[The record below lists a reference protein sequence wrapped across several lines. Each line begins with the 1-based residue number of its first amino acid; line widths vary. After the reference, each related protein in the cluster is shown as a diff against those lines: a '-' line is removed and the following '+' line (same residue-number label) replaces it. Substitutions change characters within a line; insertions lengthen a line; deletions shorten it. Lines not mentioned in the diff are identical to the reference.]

1 MKDLRPDTLDAVE
14 ARDSHRVGLVSLA
27 VVTGCLLAAMAMAVS
42 SSGGGADKGANAS
55 DCQRLER
62 SATGKTSQHARSET
76 LLLCSGGAR
85 S

>member
-1 MKDLRPDTLDAVE
+1 MKDLRPETLDAVE
-14 ARDSHRVGLVSLA
+14 ARDAHRIGLISLA

-42 SSGGGADKGANAS
+42 SSRGDAGAKSS

-62 SATGKTSQHARSET
+62 SAAGKASPHARGDT

-85 S
+85 A